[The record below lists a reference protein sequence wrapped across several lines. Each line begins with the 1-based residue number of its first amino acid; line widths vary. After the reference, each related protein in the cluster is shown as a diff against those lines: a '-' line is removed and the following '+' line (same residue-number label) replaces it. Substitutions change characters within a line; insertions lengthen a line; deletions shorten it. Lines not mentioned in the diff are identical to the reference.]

1 MLCHVSHPKSALCT
15 RRLTFTDDSIAV
27 FSLQSASLTSCQ
39 PLSGQRDRPLLKM
52 SKPKPPGF
60 RKLSCSECRNGK
72 SLGFEFSMA
81 FQPIINTETGQV
93 YAYEALARG
102 PEGQGAGWVFQHVN
116 AENLYR
122 FDQTCRV
129 KAIGLAAELSLPGYL
144 SINFMPNAVYRP
156 ELCIRT
162 TLEAAER
169 FGFPLER
176 IMFEFTENEKIQS
189 IEHITGIIE
198 YYQKTGFITAIDDFG
213 AGFSGLNL
221 LADLQTDVI
230 KIDMYLIR
238 NIDTD
243 RARQAI
249 VRSIVH
255 CCQELSIQVIAE
267 GVETEAEWL
276 CLRQLGITLYQGY
289 LFAVPTFEALPATHI
304 PSSG

>member
-1 MLCHVSHPKSALCT
+1 MTP
-15 RRLTFTDDSIAV
+15 
-27 FSLQSASLTSCQ
+27 
-39 PLSGQRDRPLLKM
+39 
-52 SKPKPPGF
+52 PKPRGF
-60 RKLSCSECRNGK
+60 RKLGCSECLK
-72 SLGFEFSMA
+72 ASHLGFEFSMA
-81 FQPIINTETGQV
+81 FQPIINTQTGTV
-93 YAYEALARG
+93 YAHEALARG

-116 AENLYR
+116 ADNLYR

-129 KAIGLAAELSLPGYL
+129 KAIGLAAELKLPGYL

-169 FGFPLER
+169 FDFPLER

-189 IEHITGIIE
+189 IEHITRIVAH
-198 YYQKTGFITAIDDFG
+198 YQKTGFITAIDDFG

-238 NIDTD
+238 NIDSHP
-243 RARQAI
+243 ARQAI
-249 VRSIVH
+249 VRSIVS

-267 GVETEAEWL
+267 GIETEAEWH

-289 LFAVPTFEALPATHI
+289 LFATPEFEALPAIHI
-304 PSSG
+304 PSKG

>member
-1 MLCHVSHPKSALCT
+1 MTHP
-15 RRLTFTDDSIAV
+15 
-27 FSLQSASLTSCQ
+27 
-39 PLSGQRDRPLLKM
+39 

-60 RKLSCSECRNGK
+60 RKLGCSECLKATG
-72 SLGFEFSMA
+72 LGFEFSMA
-81 FQPIINTETGQV
+81 FQPIINTQTAEV

-102 PEGQGAGWVFQHVN
+102 PEGQGAAWVFQHVN
-116 AENLYR
+116 ADNLYR

-129 KAIGLAAELSLPGYL
+129 KAIGLAAELKLPGYL

-176 IMFEFTENEKIQS
+176 IMFEFTENEEIKS

-198 YYQKTGFITAIDDFG
+198 HYQKTGFITAIDDFG

-221 LADLQTDVI
+221 LADLQTDVL

-238 NIDTD
+238 NIDSN

-249 VRSIVH
+249 VRSIVN
-255 CCQELSIQVIAE
+255 CCHELSIQVIAE
-267 GVETEAEWL
+267 GVETLAEWS
-276 CLRQLGITLYQGY
+276 CLQQLGISLYQGY
-289 LFAVPTFEALPATHI
+289 LFAVPAFEAI
-304 PSSG
+304 PDIYIPCSS